1 MRPVRTP
8 GLLVL
13 VGAAVAVAGC
23 GSGAEGPGSGSVR
36 SATGSK
42 SAGRIGAVLPM
53 FSHPFFLA
61 QKKGLEEKAKELG
74 VEIDVRDGQ
83 DDDVKQ
89 ISQVETL
96 INLGCKALILC
107 PRDEDALVPAVEAAN
122 RAGVPIIALNRRING
137 GTVLCYV
144 GADDAE
150 GGVLQGEALVESLGP
165 KGGKIIYLEGT
176 EGSSPQRKRSEGL
189 QAVLQRHPEISIADR
204 RFAGFQEDK
213 AKGIM
218 TDLVRRFSP
227 GEIGAVVSQSDEM
240 AIPAA
245 EVIQAEG
252 WKETVVFGFDGS
264 RTAFD
269 AIRKGVLKATI
280 LQDPARARQEG
291 CRDHGG
297 PPSRPEPRPGDH
309 HPPAINHPGECGSVP
324 AGVLSVAT
332 MASRPLTVENLCR
345 RAGHEDGRLPIG
357 PIQLEVA
364 AGKMGQDVAAR
375 SGPSGLRRRKL
386 HRPRCRMRE

>member
-1 MRPVRTP
+1 MRPLRDL
-8 GLLVL
+8 GFLVL
-13 VGAAVAVAGC
+13 VSASVAVAGC
-23 GSGAEGPGSGSVR
+23 GSGAGVPGSGPVR
-36 SATGSK
+36 SAAGSK
-42 SAGRIGAVLPM
+42 SAGRIGAVLPT

-61 QKKGLEEKAKELG
+61 QKRGLEEKAKELG

-189 QAVLQRHPEISIADR
+189 QAVLQKHPEITIADR

-218 TDLVRRFSP
+218 TDLVRRFSR

-252 WKETVVFGFDGS
+252 WKETVVLGFDGS

-269 AIRKGVLKATI
+269 AVRKGGLKATI
-280 LQDPARARQEG
+280 LQDPLEQAKKAVETMVADLRG
-291 CRDHGG
+291 HSLD
-297 PPSRPEPRPGDH
+297 PEIITPLRLITKANVDQFQ
-309 HPPAINHPGECGSVP
+309 PAY
-324 AGVLSVAT
+324 
-332 MASRPLTVENLCR
+332 
-345 RAGHEDGRLPIG
+345 
-357 PIQLEVA
+357 
-364 AGKMGQDVAAR
+364 
-375 SGPSGLRRRKL
+375 
-386 HRPRCRMRE
+386 

>member
-1 MRPVRTP
+1 MRPLR
-8 GLLVL
+8 GFALLVL
-13 VGAAVAVAGC
+13 ASGSVAIAGC
-23 GSGAEGPGSGSVR
+23 GSGAGVSGSGP
-36 SATGSK
+36 AK
-42 SAGRIGAVLPM
+42 SPAGTKSIGRIGAVLPM

-61 QKKGLEEKAKELG
+61 QKRGLEEKAKELG

-96 INLGCKALILC
+96 INLGCTALILC

-137 GTVLCYV
+137 GNVLCYV

-150 GGVLQGEALVESLGP
+150 GGVIQGEALVRFLGSQ
-165 KGGKIIYLEGT
+165 GGKILYLEGT

-189 QAVLQRHPEISIADR
+189 QAVLQKHPEIVIADR

-218 TDLVRRFSP
+218 TDLVHRFAS
-227 GEIGAVVSQSDEM
+227 GEIGAVVAQSDEM

-252 WKETVVFGFDGS
+252 WKDTAVLGFDGS
-264 RTAFD
+264 HTAFE
-269 AIRKGVLKATI
+269 AIRKGTLKATI
-280 LQDPARARQEG
+280 LQDPLEQGEKAVESMVAHLRGQRL
-291 CRDHGG
+291 D
-297 PPSRPEPRPGDH
+297 PEILTPLRLITQANVDQFQ
-309 HPPAINHPGECGSVP
+309 PAY
-324 AGVLSVAT
+324 
-332 MASRPLTVENLCR
+332 
-345 RAGHEDGRLPIG
+345 
-357 PIQLEVA
+357 
-364 AGKMGQDVAAR
+364 
-375 SGPSGLRRRKL
+375 
-386 HRPRCRMRE
+386 